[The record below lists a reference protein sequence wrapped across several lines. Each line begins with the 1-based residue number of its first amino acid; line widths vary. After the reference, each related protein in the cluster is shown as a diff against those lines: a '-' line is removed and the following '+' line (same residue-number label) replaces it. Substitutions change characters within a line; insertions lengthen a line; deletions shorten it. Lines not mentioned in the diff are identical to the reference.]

1 MSGCVCGGGGGKE
14 WGKGE
19 GQGVGEVVEGMGKE
33 CAIRQGVAFD
43 IVLKIFVKKPLPGDK
58 IYIKKCYKPCCGKGK
73 NPQICFS

>member
-1 MSGCVCGGGGGKE
+1 MCVWGGEE

-19 GQGVGEVVEGMGKE
+19 GQGAGEVVEGMGKE